1 LKAIQ
6 PFALFEFKR
15 SNTMN
20 VLLTYA
26 IYAAISISL
35 TIWVAQTLHKNGKIF
50 LIDAFHGNAEMAD
63 SVNHLLQVGFYLVNV
78 GFVALFLRFGDTPTD
93 AVSSVEYI
101 STKIGIVL
109 LALGGMHFFN
119 MFNFANMRSKAK
131 RHEKTQTD
139 QAEKVQPETGLL
151 AQYNM
156 SSVEADVR

>member
-1 LKAIQ
+1 
-6 PFALFEFKR
+6 
-15 SNTMN
+15 MN

-26 IYAAISISL
+26 VYAAISLSL

-50 LIDAFHGNAEMAD
+50 LIDAFHGNAQMAD

-78 GFVALFLRFGDTPTD
+78 GFVSLFLRYGDTPHD

-131 RHEKTQTD
+131 RHDQS
-139 QAEKVQPETGLL
+139 QAELNLSDQGNV
-151 AQYNM
+151 
-156 SSVEADVR
+156 SSVEAKI

>member
-1 LKAIQ
+1 
-6 PFALFEFKR
+6 
-15 SNTMN
+15 MN
-20 VLLTYA
+20 ILLTYA
-26 IYAAISISL
+26 IYTLISLSL

-50 LIDAFHGNAEMAD
+50 LIDAFHGNAQMAD

-78 GFVALFLRFGDTPTD
+78 GFVSLFLRFGDTPHD

-131 RHEKTQTD
+131 RQDRLQSDANLTD
-139 QAEKVQPETGLL
+139 QGNL
-151 AQYNM
+151 
-156 SSVEADVR
+156 SSVDAKI

>member
-1 LKAIQ
+1 
-6 PFALFEFKR
+6 
-15 SNTMN
+15 MN

-26 IYAAISISL
+26 VYAAISLSL

-50 LIDAFHGNAEMAD
+50 LIDAFHGNADMAD
-63 SVNHLLQVGFYLVNV
+63 SVNHLLHVGFYLVNV
-78 GFVALFLRFGDTPTD
+78 GFVSLFLRFGDTPND

-131 RHEKTQTD
+131 RHDKAQTD
-139 QAEKVQPETGLL
+139 MNLSDQN
-151 AQYNM
+151 NM
-156 SSVEADVR
+156 PSIEVKI

>member
-6 PFALFEFKR
+6 PFALFGFKR

-26 IYAAISISL
+26 IYAAISLSL

-50 LIDAFHGNAEMAD
+50 LIDAFHGNAD
-63 SVNHLLQVGFYLVNV
+63 HLLQVGFYLVNV

-131 RHEKTQTD
+131 RHD
-139 QAEKVQPETGLL
+139 RMQAELNLPDQSNTPSLEVQI
-151 AQYNM
+151 
-156 SSVEADVR
+156 

>member
-1 LKAIQ
+1 M
-6 PFALFEFKR
+6 
-15 SNTMN
+15 S

-26 IYAAISISL
+26 LYAVISLSL

-50 LIDAFHGNAEMAD
+50 LVDAFHGNKDMAD
-63 SVNHLLQVGFYLVNV
+63 AVNHLLQVGFYLVNI

-93 AVSSVEYI
+93 AQTSIEYI

-131 RHEKTQTD
+131 RSEARSLEGGD
-139 QAEKVQPETGLL
+139 ARMSEVQVDL
-151 AQYNM
+151 
-156 SSVEADVR
+156 R